1 MVLVC
6 DLPPAQCGRCEKK
19 WRQAQKNEG
28 DGEAAPQHQHWS
40 CLPSSY
46 NHEVPSPAFTVCACK
61 VCVHVYGVSV
71 VVHCGDKPARR
82 CRRDGVER
90 LPGGL
95 FAGIVCCARV
105 APLGDRERQVWC
117 EPGGPNLG
125 VQIRTSVVSFERVHG
140 GLHAPK
146 KTNYMEL
153 SEGALVRKAL
163 PAVASKSVQ
172 SGAGTGWLCKGTA
185 CLPTTQTQSSAWKSH
200 CRLHS
205 HSRSVS
211 PQEDQGR

>member
-1 MVLVC
+1 M
-6 DLPPAQCGRCEKK
+6 
-19 WRQAQKNEG
+19 
-28 DGEAAPQHQHWS
+28 
-40 CLPSSY
+40 
-46 NHEVPSPAFTVCACK
+46 CK
-61 VCVHVYGVSV
+61 SI

-82 CRRDGVER
+82 CQRDGVER

-153 SEGALVRKAL
+153 SEGALIRKAL
-163 PAVASKSVQ
+163 PAVASKKRAKRCRDGLAVQ
-172 SGAGTGWLCKGTA
+172 GHCMFANDPDTIIRLEVTLSLA
-185 CLPTTQTQSSAWKSH
+185 QSLTEVSAHKKTK
-200 CRLHS
+200 
-205 HSRSVS
+205 
-211 PQEDQGR
+211 EDESKVEKAKEAWPPC